1 MLPPAFPTKQADY
14 QSLPDEAD
22 GFGRDLYR
30 AELCGRRV
38 LSARDT
44 ERRREAEKGA
54 GGQCPQ
60 AGFREV
66 ALTRTSLRVMLD
78 KLHRRGYTVPI

>member
-1 MLPPAFPTKQADY
+1 MLPPAPPTKQTDY
-14 QSLPDEAD
+14 PKLPDEAD

-38 LSARDT
+38 LSVRDT
-44 ERRREAEKGA
+44 ESRREAENGS
-54 GGQCPQ
+54 GGNAPP
-60 AGFREV
+60 AVFRAA

-78 KLHRRGYTVPI
+78 KLHRRGYTVSI